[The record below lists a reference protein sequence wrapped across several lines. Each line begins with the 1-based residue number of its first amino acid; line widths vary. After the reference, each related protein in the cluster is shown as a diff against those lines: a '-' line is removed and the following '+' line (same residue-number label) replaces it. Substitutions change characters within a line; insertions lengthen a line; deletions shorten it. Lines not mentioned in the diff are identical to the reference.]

1 MAGSEML
8 PLHPIPSFSPQNY
21 QSSSEACAPCRQ
33 LGSWPALVIPG
44 EGIFLQSLHLLP
56 FPPVLLWWPTLFLD
70 EAGALQRLLARGPST
85 APSCGPPASEE
96 PLIRSRM
103 AGFVSPLCPGR
114 NRSLPAALHPSR
126 WVGGPGLRGEET
138 HGAVI
143 RGGRG
148 RGSAGEGGGG
158 RNGTIDGKRGENRSD
173 GCQGALVAFP
183 VAPRPAA
190 RLPRRP
196 EGRKAR
202 SGGPEPGRAG
212 PCQARGRGASRGAAV
227 PGAAAPRGGRGRR
240 RRGGDGGPP
249 GLILPLAGASAAMAT
264 GAPRGCAR
272 RCPPVPPPAPAA
284 AADAAGRRHGPA
296 LRPSARRGDG
306 EGRGAGSRQRELR
319 RAEQPGG
326 GPGRSAR
333 QPPPQP
339 RPLPASA
346 ESGPWGAGRS
356 RRAAPPTSGIR
367 AAGLEAAGYHP

>member
-212 PCQARGRGASRGAAV
+212 PCQARGRGAAAT
-227 PGAAAPRGGRGRR
+227 RGRR
-240 RRGGDGGPP
+240 RAAGTHLTSRRSKRCHGDGRPARLCAPLPACAAPGPGRRCGRRRQAARPRAPAIRQAGRRRGARGGEPA
-249 GLILPLAGASAAMAT
+249 AGASPGRAARGRAGTVGAAAT
-264 GAPRGCAR
+264 APAPAPPGVRGVRAVGR
-272 RCPPVPPPAPAA
+272 RPVPPRCPADERDP
-284 AADAAGRRHGPA
+284 G
-296 LRPSARRGDG
+296 S
-306 EGRGAGSRQRELR
+306 GA
-319 RAEQPGG
+319 
-326 GPGRSAR
+326 
-333 QPPPQP
+333 
-339 RPLPASA
+339 
-346 ESGPWGAGRS
+346 
-356 RRAAPPTSGIR
+356 
-367 AAGLEAAGYHP
+367 